1 MIFIYGT
8 RFYGKVRACGSSFI
22 GTKFFHIWFLPLIPV
37 GSHVVLE
44 ESGDGFRGIP
54 TGLHGK
60 SVLAGYLRVWGPV
73 AVVAALLPA
82 IGELASATADPLDLA
97 IHVVVSAVSL
107 GIPLALTVLAF
118 AVLGKLSLD
127 ERRKRSVWALHTGY
141 FLDPADMGEARAPLR
156 ESLMAKVVERARGL
170 ASTGYRLSADPV
182 NAWPQVALDPT
193 VNDDV
198 LLTAAFT
205 LTRIDACLA
214 QGPWKTQAEALH
226 EQLWQRIQQQNPP
239 YLEAHAQAH

>member
-22 GTKFFHIWFLPLIPV
+22 GTKFFHIWFMPLIPV

-54 TGLHGK
+54 TGLDGK
-60 SVLAGYLRVWGPV
+60 SVLAGYLRVWGPLCV
-73 AVVAALLPA
+73 IGALFAA
-82 IGELASATADPLDLA
+82 IGEFAAASADPLDLV
-97 IHVVVSAVSL
+97 IHLIVSAVTL
-107 GIPLALTVLAF
+107 GIPLAITVLAF
-118 AVLGKLSLD
+118 AVIGKLSTE

-182 NAWPQVALDPT
+182 NAWPQVALDPS
-193 VNDDV
+193 VHDDV

-205 LTRIDACLA
+205 LTRIDASLA
-214 QGPWKTQAEALH
+214 QGAWKAQAETLH
-226 EQLWQRIQQQNPP
+226 DQLWKRIVQQNPP
-239 YLEAHAQAH
+239 YLEAHAQAG